1 MAPMVEE
8 GAQLV
13 VAVPVGVAVVSV
25 FGLVFT
31 VSAFAWICCQR
42 KNGKSQKTPPYKFV
56 HMLKGVDIYPESLS
70 GKKKFAAAQAAAAA
84 TTDAGKTDVNGN
96 CHTAAPMS
104 PTGDG
109 KPAQSPSGSRQSL
122 HLDLEKRDLNGNF
135 TTKPFHHHNQKV
147 RSSPDLEPPSP
158 HAGFTQPGV
167 MDRRDLPSPSSTLS
181 SQAPT
186 PAVDKPQ
193 VEEREGG
200 LGTLHF
206 SLEYQPEK
214 KAFIVHIKEAHGLTP
229 TDEQSLTSDP
239 YIKLT
244 LLPEKKHRVKTR
256 VLRKTLDPAFDE
268 TFSFYGIPLARVS
281 ELSLH
286 FMVLSFDRFSR
297 DEVIGET
304 LVPLSGIDL
313 SEGRV
318 LMSREIIKKNVKK
331 SSGRGEL
338 LLSLCYQST
347 TNSLTVVVLKA
358 RHLPKTDNNGP
369 TDPYVK
375 VNMYQGKKRVCKKKT
390 HVKKC
395 SPNPV
400 FNELFVFDLPSSSE
414 ALRDTSVELLLLD
427 SDTGDSRCP
436 NAVLGRLV
444 LGTAAAGTPGDH
456 WREICEHPR
465 RQIAK
470 WHGLSED

>member
-1 MAPMVEE
+1 MAPMAPDD
-8 GAQLV
+8 GAQTAV
-13 VAVPVGVAVVSV
+13 VPAGVALVSI

-31 VSAFAWICCQR
+31 ASAFSWICCQR

-56 HMLKGVDIYPESLS
+56 HMLKGVDIYPESLG
-70 GKKKFAAAQAAAAA
+70 GKKTFASAAGVTAN
-84 TTDAGKTDVNGN
+84 DAGKTDVNGN
-96 CHTAAPMS
+96 CHAAAPPAAGPELTSS
-104 PTGDG
+104 PG
-109 KPAQSPSGSRQSL
+109 GSRPAL
-122 HLDLEKRDLNGNF
+122 HLDLEQRDLNGNF
-135 TTKPFHHHNQKV
+135 PTKASHRHKV
-147 RSSPDLEPPSP
+147 RSSPDLEQPSP
-158 HAGFTQPGV
+158 LAGFAQTGAT
-167 MDRRDLPSPSSTLS
+167 DRRDLPSPSSAVS
-181 SQAPT
+181 SRAPT
-186 PAVDKPQ
+186 PAVDEK
-193 VEEREGG
+193 EAR

-206 SLEYQPEK
+206 ALEYQPEK
-214 KAFIVHIKEAHGLTP
+214 KAFVVHIQEAHGLSP

-256 VLRKTLDPAFDE
+256 VLRKTLDPTFDE

-281 ELSLH
+281 ELALQ
-286 FMVLSFDRFSR
+286 FVVLSFDRFSR

-318 LMSREIIKKNVKK
+318 LMSREIIKKNLK

-347 TNSLTVVVLKA
+347 TNTLTVVVLKA
-358 RHLPKTDNNGP
+358 RHLPKNHSGGP

-375 VNMYQGKKRVCKKKT
+375 VNLYHGKKRVCKKKT

-395 SPNPV
+395 APNPV
-400 FNELFVFDLPSSSE
+400 FNELFTFDLPSDE
-414 ALRDTSVELLLLD
+414 GLRDTSVELLLMD
-427 SDTGDSRCP
+427 SDAGDSRCP
-436 NAVLGRLV
+436 KPVLGRLQM
-444 LGTAAAGTPGDH
+444 GTLAAGTAGEH

-470 WHGLSED
+470 WHAMSED

>member
-1 MAPMVEE
+1 ESFHKTSHRE
-8 GAQLV
+8 INQSQSTL
-13 VAVPVGVAVVSV
+13 VPVGVAVVSV

-42 KNGKSQKTPPYKFV
+42 KNTKSQKTPPYKFV

-70 GKKKFAAAQAAAAA
+70 GKKK
-84 TTDAGKTDVNGN
+84 
-96 CHTAAPMS
+96 
-104 PTGDG
+104 
-109 KPAQSPSGSRQSL
+109 PAL

-135 TTKPFHHHNQKV
+135 TTKPFHHHHQKV
-147 RSSPDLEPPSP
+147 RSSPDLELPSP

-186 PAVDKPQ
+186 PAVDRPQ
-193 VEEREGG
+193 GEEKEGG

-206 SLEYQPEK
+206 SLEYQPER

-281 ELSLH
+281 ELALH

-313 SEGRV
+313 TEGRV
-318 LMSREIIKKNVKK
+318 LMSREIIKRNVKVR
-331 SSGRGEL
+331 SGHIFL
-338 LLSLCYQST
+338 QNT
-347 TNSLTVVVLKA
+347 
-358 RHLPKTDNNGP
+358 
-369 TDPYVK
+369 
-375 VNMYQGKKRVCKKKT
+375 
-390 HVKKC
+390 
-395 SPNPV
+395 
-400 FNELFVFDLPSSSE
+400 
-414 ALRDTSVELLLLD
+414 
-427 SDTGDSRCP
+427 
-436 NAVLGRLV
+436 
-444 LGTAAAGTPGDH
+444 
-456 WREICEHPR
+456 
-465 RQIAK
+465 
-470 WHGLSED
+470 WHGNSDFFLMFIYLNSNR